1 MGKANN
7 VSADAAF
14 KSRSKREVINIKD
27 IARNPAPGNKVKS
40 FFIASV
46 SVSLKKN
53 EKWIYVQCLI
63 KQHSFCKRTC
73 LNYW

>member
-27 IARNPAPGNKVKS
+27 IARNPAPGNKVKT
-40 FFIASV
+40 FLFQAFV
-46 SVSLKKN
+46 SVSSFKKKKEVKFN
-53 EKWIYVQCLI
+53 VW
-63 KQHSFCKRTC
+63 
-73 LNYW
+73 

>member
-1 MGKANN
+1 M
-7 VSADAAF
+7 SADAAF

-46 SVSLKKN
+46 SVSLKKIKN
-53 EKWIYVQCLI
+53 EYMFNVW
-63 KQHSFCKRTC
+63 
-73 LNYW
+73 

>member
-40 FFIASV
+40 FFCIASV
-46 SVSLKKN
+46 SVSLKEKKN
-53 EKWIYVQCLI
+53 ICSMLDKTTFL
-63 KQHSFCKRTC
+63 
-73 LNYW
+73 L

>member
-40 FFIASV
+40 FFCIASV
-46 SVSLKKN
+46 SVSLKK
-53 EKWIYVQCLI
+53 I
-63 KQHSFCKRTC
+63 KNKYIF
-73 LNYW
+73 NAW

>member
-27 IARNPAPGNKVKS
+27 IARNPAPGNKVKT
-40 FFIASV
+40 FLFQALV
-46 SVSLKKN
+46 SVS
-53 EKWIYVQCLI
+53 
-63 KQHSFCKRTC
+63 SF
-73 LNYW
+73 